1 MIFNVEDSLG
11 SAFRSKF
18 AYIELNVTMDNDE
31 NSIENKRP
39 WF

>member
-1 MIFNVEDSLG
+1 MIFNVEDSIG

-18 AYIELNVTMDNDE
+18 AYIELNVTME